1 MSKTASNLLF
11 LAIGAAIG
19 AAVGYVAATDK
30 DKKEEWLN
38 DVNSLVN
45 RVKGNVKNVANKGKE
60 KLEEIA
66 SNVNAAE

>member
-38 DVNSLVN
+38 DVSGLVN
-45 RVKGNVKNVANKGKE
+45 RVKGNVKNVAAKGKE
-60 KLEEIA
+60 KLEEIT